1 MNNSLTYHE
10 WLRYMKE
17 QQNTIVSGRFYS
29 KSILER
35 LEFEDGVEY
44 TKDYKNLK
52 KPPKTG
58 FLSGILQKFKQS
70 KSQ

>member
-52 KPPKTG
+52 AH
-58 FLSGILQKFKQS
+58 QNQS
-70 KSQ
+70 FVPF

>member
-1 MNNSLTYHE
+1 MNNSLTFRE

-29 KSILER
+29 KSILKR

-52 KPPKTG
+52 KPPKT
-58 FLSGILQKFKQS
+58 
-70 KSQ
+70 

>member
-1 MNNSLTYHE
+1 MNNSLTFRE

-44 TKDYKNLK
+44 TKDYENLK

-58 FLSGILQKFKQS
+58 FLSGILQKFKQL

>member
-1 MNNSLTYHE
+1 MNNSLTFGE

-44 TKDYKNLK
+44 TKDYENLK

-58 FLSGILQKFKQS
+58 FLSGILQKFKQL